1 MGGTADPAADQSLA
15 GKLGFK
21 HGQLVQEFGY
31 DDDVDDDLRESIEDV
46 TGEELLDEDAD
57 DIVDVVLL
65 WWRDED
71 GDLVDGL
78 VDVLTS
84 VAEGGVIWLLTPKSG
99 RPGHVEP
106 SEIQEAAPIAGLHAT
121 KSISAGKDW
130 AGTRLV
136 APSGGR
142 KG

>member
-1 MGGTADPAADQSLA
+1 VGGTADPAADQSLA

-136 APSGGR
+136 APSAGR
-142 KG
+142 KS

>member
-1 MGGTADPAADQSLA
+1 VGGTADPAADQSLA

-21 HGQLVQEFGY
+21 PGQLVQEFGY

-136 APSGGR
+136 APSAGR
-142 KG
+142 KS

>member
-1 MGGTADPAADQSLA
+1 VGGTADPAADQSLA

-31 DDDVDDDLRESIEDV
+31 DDDVDDELRESIEGV

-142 KG
+142 KS

>member
-46 TGEELLDEDAD
+46 TGEELL
-57 DIVDVVLL
+57 
-65 WWRDED
+65 DED

-136 APSGGR
+136 APSAGR
-142 KG
+142 KS